1 MLATL
6 REMGEKEGVK
16 FNEEQY
22 QKALPLIKTQAQ
34 STDSPRPLGYER
46 VFPRHE
52 YDERKR
58 AESIGNP
65 PFGRVSEEIEIN
77 IEK

>member
-22 QKALPLIKTQAQ
+22 QKSLPLIKTQLKALIAR
-34 STDSPRPLGYER
+34 DLWEYER
-46 VFPRHE
+46 IFPGDE
-52 YDERKR
+52 YDETKVYRRRWRFSIRRNIRRNLR
-58 AESIGNP
+58 AN
-65 PFGRVSEEIEIN
+65 
-77 IEK
+77 